1 MKKSK
6 MMNKNKTKWEGKW
19 SNPMLETKLNKKTN
33 NSNKIFRNNKNI
45 VLMEEKEYTFNNNTS
60 MMLMINKMKIVSPNL
75 NMNKD
80 KKIIK
85 MINKIITNE

>member
-1 MKKSK
+1 
-6 MMNKNKTKWEGKW
+6 
-19 SNPMLETKLNKKTN
+19 MLETKLNKKTN

-75 NMNKD
+75 NTNKD

>member
-1 MKKSK
+1 
-6 MMNKNKTKWEGKW
+6 
-19 SNPMLETKLNKKTN
+19 MLETKLNKKTN

-60 MMLMINKMKIVSPNL
+60 MMLMINKMKIASPNL

>member
-1 MKKSK
+1 
-6 MMNKNKTKWEGKW
+6 
-19 SNPMLETKLNKKTN
+19 MLETKLNKRTN
-33 NSNKIFRNNKNI
+33 NNKIFRNNKNI

>member
-1 MKKSK
+1 
-6 MMNKNKTKWEGKW
+6 
-19 SNPMLETKLNKKTN
+19 MLETKLNKKTN

-45 VLMEEKEYTFNNNTS
+45 ILMEEKEYTFNNNTS

-75 NMNKD
+75 NTNKD